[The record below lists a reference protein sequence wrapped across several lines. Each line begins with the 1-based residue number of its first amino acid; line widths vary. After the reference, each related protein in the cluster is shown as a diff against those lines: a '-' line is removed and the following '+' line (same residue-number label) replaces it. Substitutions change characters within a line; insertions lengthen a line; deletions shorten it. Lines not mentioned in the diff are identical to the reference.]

1 MSHKKPIKDDSMS
14 KRISLVSLG
23 LLLIGSL
30 VSAQPEQPPFNVN
43 VPIDQLSTIFTQL
56 YGDSGLIVD
65 SLTVLPSGDTHSA
78 HFNSDFQ
85 SQFTQFG
92 VALTS
97 QLAAVPLPS
106 PASGFTYEFDAELG
120 VFQRS
125 SQSFGPILA
134 ERAET
139 RGRGRFSFGFTY
151 QNFRFDTIEGLDL
164 DNVPSVFEHDGAQLG
179 GGRIDVVST
188 INSIDARVNQFTSF
202 ISYGLTDRVDLSL
215 AIPLVS
221 TDMTVRSDATVQRLG
236 TSSNEQVHFYR
247 LEGDDIGDRRIFTA
261 SGSASGIGDLTV
273 RLKGRMSAS
282 SALAMD
288 LRLPTGDEKNL
299 LGVGAPGI
307 RPFLILSRSSRAF
320 SPHVNVGYQWNG
332 SSVLAGDPSTGQS
345 ADLPDQATWVIGAD
359 FGVSER
365 FTFALD
371 ILGNY
376 LIDAPRLQQGT
387 FNARDGSSTFPTVS
401 FETESYSLISGAVG
415 FKLNM
420 VENLLL
426 DLNLL
431 FTLDNNGLRDKVTPL
446 IGFEYA
452 F

>member
-1 MSHKKPIKDDSMS
+1 MLKQTL
-14 KRISLVSLG
+14 LVALVMCFACG
-23 LLLIGSL
+23 L
-30 VSAQPEQPPFNVN
+30 VSAQEDPFNVA

-56 YGDSGLIVD
+56 YGPGGLVVD
-65 SLTVLPSGDTHSA
+65 SLSVLPSGDTHSA

-106 PASGFTYEFDAELG
+106 PASGLTYEFDSDLG

-139 RGRGRFSFGFTY
+139 IGSGRFSFGFTF
-151 QNFRFDTIEGLDL
+151 QNFTFDTIEGLDL
-164 DNVPSVFEHDGAQLG
+164 DSVPSVFEHDDSFLG

-188 INSIDARVNQFTSF
+188 SNSIRARVNQFTTF
-202 ISYGLTDRVDLSL
+202 VSYGITDRVDLSL
-215 AIPLVS
+215 AIPVVS
-221 TDMTVRSDATVQRLG
+221 TDMTVVSTALVNRLG
-236 TSSNEQVHFYR
+236 TGGNDEVHFYR
-247 LEGDDIGDRRIFTA
+247 QQGDTIGDQRSFTA
-261 SGSASGIGDLTV
+261 FGNASGIGDLTL

-282 SALAMD
+282 SAIGLDVRM
-288 LRLPTGDEKNL
+288 PTGDEKNL

-320 SPHVNVGYQWNG
+320 SPHANLGYLWNG
-332 SSVLAGDPSTGQS
+332 SSVLAGDPLTGVS
-345 ADLPDQATWVIGAD
+345 ADLPDQATYVIGAD

-365 FTFALD
+365 FTFVID

-376 LIDAPRLQQGT
+376 LIDAPRLIQTEFQG
-387 FNARDGSSTFPTVS
+387 RDGSTTFPTVA
-401 FETESYSLISGAVG
+401 FENQSYNLLSGAVG
-415 FKLNM
+415 FKLNV
-420 VENLLL
+420 VESLLIDMNILFNL
-426 DLNLL
+426 D
-431 FTLDNNGLRDKVTPL
+431 DNGLRDKITPL